1 MKIVLLEPLGISADK
16 LKTLGDAMTAQGHEF
31 VSYDT
36 LAKDE
41 AEQIK
46 RIDGADVVIIANH
59 PLPGAVIDS
68 DPNLKMISV
77 AFVGIDHA
85 ASTTW
90 TSKPASAAASAFPTP
105 AATATTPS
113 PNWRS
118 A

>member
-16 LKTLGDAMTAQGHEF
+16 LKALGDAMTAQGHEF

-59 PLPGAVIDS
+59 PLPALEMRM
-68 DPNLKMISV
+68 PRRLQ
-77 AFVGIDHA
+77 
-85 ASTTW
+85 ASTSTW
-90 TSKPASAAASAFPTP
+90 SMPTK
-105 AATATTPS
+105 ATEIIFRFGSESMTAPGS
-113 PNWRS
+113 G
-118 A
+118 